1 MNDSIF
7 KVKAAIECL
16 TDLGMS
22 KAQIN
27 DRIVGWIEKAGLAA
41 DWQDLPEAGQE
52 QLAKAMQKFFE
63 TEFTKINRQEAA
75 A

>member
-1 MNDSIF
+1 VNDAIF

-22 KAQIN
+22 KQQIN
-27 DRIVGWIEKAGLAA
+27 DRIAQWIEKTGSSS

-52 QLAKAMQKFFE
+52 RLAKAMQGFFE
-63 TEFTKINRQEAA
+63 SEFLKQPGRDAA
-75 A
+75 

>member
-1 MNDSIF
+1 MNNSIF
-7 KVKAAIECL
+7 KIKAAIECL

-22 KAQIN
+22 KTQIN
-27 DRIVGWIEKAGLAA
+27 DRIAGWVEKAGLAS

-63 TEFTKINRQEAA
+63 AEFTKANRRAA

>member
-1 MNDSIF
+1 LSDSIF

-22 KAQIN
+22 KTQIN
-27 DRIVGWIEKAGLAA
+27 DRIVGWVEKAGLAA
-41 DWQDLPEAGQE
+41 DWQDLPEDGQE

-63 TEFTKINRQEAA
+63 AEFTKANRRAA